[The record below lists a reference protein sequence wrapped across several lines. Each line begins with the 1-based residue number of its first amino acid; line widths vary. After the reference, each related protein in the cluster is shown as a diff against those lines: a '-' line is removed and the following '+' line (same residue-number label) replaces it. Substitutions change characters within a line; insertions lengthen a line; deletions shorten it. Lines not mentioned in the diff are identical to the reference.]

1 MRKEEKRRKI
11 EKPKQTLA
19 TTTPLVRKIFDSM
32 FQDQLDEKALKE
44 TKKRRCGICEVRQN

>member
-1 MRKEEKRRKI
+1 MRKEEKKRKI

-44 TKKRRCGICEVRQN
+44 TKKRRCGICEVWQN